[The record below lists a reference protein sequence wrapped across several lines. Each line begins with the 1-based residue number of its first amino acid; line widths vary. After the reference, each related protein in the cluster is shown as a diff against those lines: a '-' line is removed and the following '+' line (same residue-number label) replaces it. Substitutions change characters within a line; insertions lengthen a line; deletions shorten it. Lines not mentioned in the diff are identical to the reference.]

1 MSIVG
6 QPAPGD
12 TTPALPAQPAPPAHP
27 ARRHV
32 LLGGGLVFGAAL
44 AASPAAQADP
54 GHAAQPTSAH
64 GSRHAREWVQA
75 VYDLTWRDDVATTL
89 GTTPP
94 NAARCYAYVMLAMYE
109 AVAAGDSRL
118 RSAGGQLHGLGTMPK
133 PRGRID
139 WPVAMAESAH
149 ATTFVVHG
157 RMAPQRLALITVA
170 PGRPRRRAP
179 GRRRPR
185 ADDREVAGPWP
196 RRRGGHRGSG
206 RGRRLRRDGR
216 PAVRRRRPARASG
229 SRRRP
234 TTDRPSSPTGR
245 ASSPSS

>member
-1 MSIVG
+1 MGTVPIFG
-6 QPAPGD
+6 TAPGGATPAEPAPP
-12 TTPALPAQPAPPAHP
+12 TTAALPA
-27 ARRHV
+27 RRQV
-32 LLGGGLVFGAAL
+32 LLGGGLAFGAAL
-44 AASPAAQADP
+44 VGSPVAQADP

-109 AVAAGDSRL
+109 AVVAGDSRL
-118 RSAGGQLHGLGTMPK
+118 RSAGGQLHGFGTVPV

-157 RMAPQRLALITVA
+157 AMAPQRLAAIIRMDL
-170 PGRPRRRAP
+170 
-179 GRRRPR
+179 
-185 ADDREVAGPWP
+185 
-196 RRRGGHRGSG
+196 
-206 RGRRLRRDGR
+206 
-216 PAVRRRRPARASG
+216 
-229 SRRRP
+229 
-234 TTDRPSSPTGR
+234 
-245 ASSPSS
+245 